1 MAYNYSHVIESLDH
15 TPSCGTSKGRVR
27 AGSGSSGPTLSTPA
41 AGLGSARSASPL
53 REAAARQPVLLQP
66 LPPSTVF
73 EKEGAAQSELELD
86 RQTTQRKR
94 ERELAEALQD
104 AQFTIQ
110 RIAARQEMGTWAKK
124 VDDVNVEEGRQTA
137 PFVRPPE
144 AYELYKAIDNKDL
157 DFIARVR
164 DHAFPLLL
172 QKNASEFP
180 VVYAARIGPS
190 HRDVLILIVG
200 AFSRYVNHLDEEDFK
215 KKEVQN
221 MLKMLRAN
229 LKLAIDNALLPQ
241 NQPHLLSSY
250 LQVLIMSEGD
260 SWIHKTAHDLGLLLR
275 DPDGRPVA
283 EAEALVRRFAT
294 RELRSVPGGVA
305 DVEEYVWN
313 ATLDLVIMAAW
324 SVAAGQIDADNLPT
338 YTFARD
344 LRTFTELKEAMEAN
358 KVKMARV
365 NRRVRFILDT
375 VMRIAPNTVLGMRA
389 RVSEIRA
396 AVDRG

>member
-1 MAYNYSHVIESLDH
+1 MSYNYSHVIGSLEPAPACAH
-15 TPSCGTSKGRVR
+15 TGRVR
-27 AGSGSSGPTLSTPA
+27 AGPSELA
-41 AGLGSARSASPL
+41 ADGRASPL
-53 REAAARQPVLLQP
+53 RPAAAREPVLLQP

-86 RQTTQRKR
+86 RQTVQRRR
-94 ERELAEALQD
+94 ERDLAEALQD
-104 AQFTIQ
+104 AQFRVE
-110 RIAARQEMGTWAKK
+110 RIAAREQMGTRTKK
-124 VDDVNVEEGRQTA
+124 ETQTTEVEEERRTA

-144 AYELYKAIDNKDL
+144 AYELYRAIDKKDL

-164 DHAFPLLL
+164 DHAFHMLL
-172 QKNASEFP
+172 QKNAAEFP

-190 HRDVLILIVG
+190 HRDVLILLVG
-200 AFSRYVNHLDEEDFK
+200 AFSRYVNQFEEDDFAN
-215 KKEVQN
+215 KEVQN
-221 MLKMLRAN
+221 TLKMLRAN

-260 SWIHKTAHDLGLLLR
+260 AWIHKTAHDLGLLLR
-275 DPDGRPVA
+275 DPATRPVA

-344 LRTFTELKEAMEAN
+344 LRTLTQLTEAMDAN
-358 KVKMARV
+358 AGKMGRV
-365 NRRVRFILDT
+365 NRRVRSILDA
-375 VMRIAPNTVLGMRA
+375 VRRIAPNTLLGMRA
-389 RVSEIRA
+389 RVAELRA
-396 AVDRG
+396 AIDGDGGGAANANAA

>member
-1 MAYNYSHVIESLDH
+1 MAYNYSHVIDALGH
-15 TPSCGTSKGRVR
+15 TPACGPKTRAPAELGPVSAPAGRSPGP
-27 AGSGSSGPTLSTPA
+27 GSH
-41 AGLGSARSASPL
+41 RSPSPL
-53 REAAARQPVLLQP
+53 RAAAAREPVLLQP
-66 LPPSTVF
+66 LPPSTVLK
-73 EKEGAAQSELELD
+73 KEGAAQSELELD
-86 RQTTQRKR
+86 RQAAQRRR

-104 AQFTIQ
+104 AQYSVE
-110 RIAARQEMGTWAKK
+110 RIAAREEMGTWAKK
-124 VDDVNVEEGRQTA
+124 AAAAADVQEGRKTA

-144 AYELYKAIDNKDL
+144 AYELYQAIDKKDL

-164 DHAFPLLL
+164 DHAFNMLL

-200 AFSRYVNHLDEEDFK
+200 AFSRFVNQLDEEDFQ

-221 MLKMLRAN
+221 TLKMLRAN

-260 SWIHKTAHDLGLLLR
+260 SWIHKTAHDLGLLMR

-324 SVAAGQIDADNLPT
+324 GVAAKQIDAEDLPT

-344 LRTFTELKEAMEAN
+344 LRTLNELAQAMEAN
-358 KVKMARV
+358 AGEMARV

-375 VMRIAPNTVLGMRA
+375 VMRIAPNTLLGMRA
-389 RVSEIRA
+389 RVGEIRT